1 MIQGKVLREPRLS
14 VPGGGRVTSLSWSWL
29 EYTQVILF
37 GFGPHF
43 KNHTIIISDTLESP
57 KELNQNWAWDFL
69 SVPALPQ
76 ILH

>member
-1 MIQGKVLREPRLS
+1 MIHGKVLREPRRP
-14 VPGGGRVTSLSWSWL
+14 VPGGGQVTSCSWSWL
-29 EYTQVILF
+29 EYTRVILF
-37 GFGPHF
+37 DFCPHF

-57 KELNQNWAWDFL
+57 KELNPNWAWDFP